1 MARHSS
7 TKLECSV
14 LRKLMETLSSLNA
27 RHKRDDVV
35 DLDVPSVEGANESRM
50 VEPPPVE
57 QVVPSHPNADRL
69 RGGLYGLL
77 VGDALGVPYEFDR
90 PHNLP
95 AYDLIEMEVPAGYQR
110 SHYGVKP
117 GTWSDDGAQALAL
130 LECLI
135 ENRALDID
143 AFGTR
148 LLRWFYEGYLTPDDR
163 VFDVGGQTR
172 RALESM
178 RKGVPAN
185 QAGPASASEN
195 GNGALMRVLPV
206 GFLGL
211 DADRT
216 AELAMRQGIVTHG
229 HIRSQLC
236 SALYA
241 VLAGEL
247 LKGASLSEALEFAQA
262 HLRSRWES
270 SPHADELQLVLNGR
284 NDKPR
289 GSGYVVNSLW
299 SAVHCVQATDS
310 YEAAVKTAILLG
322 DDTDT
327 TACLAGGLAGIIYG
341 IEAIPARWMSML
353 RGKGTVEALWQR
365 FCEMAAEVERS

>member
-1 MARHSS
+1 
-7 TKLECSV
+7 
-14 LRKLMETLSSLNA
+14 METLASLSAGQTRKNIVA
-27 RHKRDDVV
+27 PVHHPVEV
-35 DLDVPSVEGANESRM
+35 DTVAPT

-57 QVVPSHPNADRL
+57 QVIPSHPNAARL

-95 AYDLIEMEVPAGYQR
+95 AYDLIEMEPPGGYQR
-110 SHYGVKP
+110 SHYGVRP

-130 LECLI
+130 LECLT
-135 ENRALDID
+135 ENRALDLE
-143 AFGTR
+143 AFAAL

-172 RALESM
+172 RALESLK
-178 RKGVPAN
+178 KGVPAG
-185 QAGPASASEN
+185 QMGPASASEN

-206 GFLGL
+206 AFLGL
-211 DADRT
+211 DAYQT
-216 AELAMRQGIVTHG
+216 GELAMRQSTVTHG

-236 SALYA
+236 CALYA
-241 VLAGEL
+241 VLATEM
-247 LKGASLSEALEFAQA
+247 LKGTGLPEALEFTES
-262 HLRSRWES
+262 HLRQQWAST
-270 SPHADELQLVLNGR
+270 PHAEELQLVLDGR

-299 SAVHCVQATDS
+299 SAVHSVQVTDS

-327 TACLAGGLAGIIYG
+327 TACLAGGLAGILYG
-341 IEAIPARWMSML
+341 VDAIPARWMSTL
-353 RGKGTVEALWQR
+353 RGKPMVEAAWKKFSDKAVL
-365 FCEMAAEVERS
+365 EGLT